1 MRIDW
6 YLSIYRFCPGNRV
19 VICSKNLQITHP
31 PYDTASVSLIFE
43 IQIVC
48 MKKNIILL
56 LAFMAFIPVMNAQQ
70 NVGINNNGEPIDPSA
85 ILDVA
90 SRSKGVLIPRMR
102 TSDRL
107 GISNPATGL
116 LVYDSDT
123 RSFWYCE
130 SGSWREILNSN
141 SSITPL
147 GPALGDLSGSY
158 PAPTVS
164 KIQNLDVAFGVPFD
178 KQVMKWDLLNNR
190 WQSGNDSLFLP
201 YNVQSSSGTKL
212 FGITNANISNGATA
226 VYGKTSVSGS
236 GILPALSVGVW
247 GDNNAGAGVL
257 GTSNSNV
264 GVYGY
269 SVQNYGLYGFS
280 GGAAY
285 AGVYGTNLTSGDAVK
300 GEVFSGGVG
309 IHGKSNGI
317 IGKAGWFELTNV
329 NNTDT
334 VVKMRQDGLGLG
346 LSVHTSNTSNTNNAM
361 TIRHAGNGTA
371 LFASSEGGIVGD
383 FEVTNSSNTNPAL
396 KIFNQGSGNTLLVDA
411 YDPNSFAAGVAVN
424 YMGFG
429 SGIDVN
435 PSNGKAANFAN
446 SNAANSNHMVNVST
460 TGTGRGVSSILT
472 NSSNL
477 AAAIYGSSA
486 GNKGVEGIGLN
497 LGVIGQATSQT
508 AGIGVLGQSHL
519 NSLDGIG
526 VKGVSYATGNTYGS
540 VTALNMS
547 TGVAMYAESQ
557 GGVAI
562 LGTTSRPNGTAIYG
576 TNDALAGQAIRGA
589 ATGNDGISIY
599 GEAGLSNSLSYAANF
614 RNYNSANTREV
625 VHMETNG
632 LNRTLTL
639 QTTNV
644 SNTAE
649 MIYGKNYGNGNMM
662 TLQDGA
668 GDTKVYINNAGNM
681 GLDGALIVRG
691 TKGIVRSSSGTQL
704 RVELLSAIV
713 TGQSLSHYDQFNAA
727 IVKNFTFTTPF
738 STIPTVSLG
747 HISSGGFAGLTPS
760 IESVTTTGCQLVL
773 RNFTPYDFTIGNT
786 IVSLMV
792 IGAE

>member
-1 MRIDW
+1 
-6 YLSIYRFCPGNRV
+6 
-19 VICSKNLQITHP
+19 
-31 PYDTASVSLIFE
+31 
-43 IQIVC
+43 
-48 MKKNIILL
+48 MKKIILL
-56 LAFMAFIPVMNAQQ
+56 FLAFMAFIPVMNAQQ

-102 TSDRL
+102 TSDKL
-107 GISNPATGL
+107 GISNPANGL
-116 LVYDSDT
+116 LVYDADT
-123 RSFWYCE
+123 KSFWYFE
-130 SGSWREILNSN
+130 SGWKEILNS
-141 SSITPL
+141 SSSVTPT
-147 GPALGDLSGSY
+147 GPALGDLTGFY
-158 PAPTVS
+158 PSPTVA

-178 KQVMKWDLLNNR
+178 RQIMKWDLLNNR
-190 WQSGNDSLFLP
+190 WESANDSLFLP
-201 YNVQSSSGTKL
+201 YNVQSSSSTKL
-212 FGITNANISNGATA
+212 FGITNANVSNGATA

-285 AGVYGTNLTSGDAVK
+285 AGVYGTNLTSGDAMK
-300 GEVFSGGVG
+300 GEIFSGGAA

-317 IGKAGWFELTNV
+317 IGKAGWFELTNA

-346 LSVHTSNTSNTNNAM
+346 LSVHNSNTSNTNTAM
-361 TIRHAGNGTA
+361 TVRHAGNGTA
-371 LFASSEGGIVGD
+371 LYAYSEGGMAGN
-383 FEVTNSSNTNPAL
+383 FEVTTSSNISPAV
-396 KIFNQGSGNTLLVDA
+396 KILNQGSGNTLMVDA
-411 YDPNSFAAGVAVN
+411 YNVNGLSSGLVVN
-424 YMGFG
+424 YSGIG
-429 SGIDVN
+429 YGIDVN

-446 SNAANSNHMVNVST
+446 VNAANNNNMVTVST
-460 TGTGRGVSSILT
+460 NGTGRGISSVLS

-477 AAAIYGSSA
+477 AAAVYGSSS
-486 GNKGVEGIGLN
+486 GNKGVEGIAQNYGVLGQSTGLT
-497 LGVIGQATSQT
+497 G
-508 AGIGVLGQSHL
+508 GIGVLGQSHL
-519 NSLDGIG
+519 NSGDGIG
-526 VKGVSYATGNTYGS
+526 VKGISYSTVNTSGAVTGINLS
-540 VTALNMS
+540 S
-547 TGVAMYAESQ
+547 GVGVYAESQ
-557 GGVAI
+557 TGVAI
-562 LGTTSRPNGTAIYG
+562 IGTTSRPNGASIYG
-576 TNDALAGQAIRGA
+576 TNDAASGQAIRGA
-589 ATGNDGISIY
+589 ASGNDGISIY

-614 RNYNSANTREV
+614 RNYNAVNTREV

-639 QTTNV
+639 QTTNAA
-644 SNTAE
+644 NTAE

-681 GLDGALIVRG
+681 GLDGALLVRG

-704 RVELLSAIV
+704 RVELVSAIV
-713 TGQSLSHYDQFNAA
+713 PGQPLSHYDQFNSQ
-727 IVKNFTFTTPF
+727 IIKNFTFSTPF

-747 HISSGGFAGLTPS
+747 NISSGGFLGLTPS

-773 RNFTPYDFTIGNT
+773 RNYTPYDFTIVNT
-786 IVSLMV
+786 IVSLIAV
-792 IGAE
+792 GAE

>member
-1 MRIDW
+1 MGGVND
-6 YLSIYRFCPGNRV
+6 
-19 VICSKNLQITHP
+19 SKNRQITHP
-31 PYDTASVSLIFE
+31 FYTTASASLIFE
-43 IQIVC
+43 FQIVC
-48 MKKNIILL
+48 MKKIILL
-56 LAFMAFIPVMNAQQ
+56 FLSCMAFFPVINAQQ

-90 SRSKGVLIPRMR
+90 SRSNGVLIPRMR

-107 GISNPATGL
+107 GIQSPAAGL
-116 LVYDSDT
+116 LVYDADFH
-123 RSFWYCE
+123 SFWYYDGGWKE
-130 SGSWREILNSN
+130 IINSGA
-141 SSITPL
+141 SINPS
-147 GPALGDLSGSY
+147 GPAFGDLSGFY
-158 PAPTVS
+158 PSPTVS

-178 KQVMKWDLLNNR
+178 KQIMKWDMLNNR

-201 YNVQSSSGTKL
+201 FNVQSASGTKL
-212 FGITNANISNGATA
+212 FGITNANTSNGATA

-236 GILPALSVGVW
+236 GILPALSIGVW

-300 GEVFSGGVG
+300 GEIFSGGTG

-317 IGKAGWFELTNV
+317 IGKAGWFELPNA

-346 LSVHTSNTSNTNNAM
+346 LSVHTLNASNTNYAM
-361 TIRHAGNGTA
+361 TVRHGGDGTA
-371 LFASSEGGIVGD
+371 IYAISEGGMACN
-383 FEVTNSSNTNPAL
+383 FEVTTSSNTNPAV
-396 KIFNQGSGNTLLVDA
+396 KILNQGSGNTLLVDA
-411 YDPNSFAAGVAVN
+411 YNVNGLSSGLAVN
-424 YMGFG
+424 Y
-429 SGIDVN
+429 SGIGYALDVN
-435 PSNGKAANFAN
+435 PSNGKAANFTIF
-446 SNAANSNHMVNVST
+446 NAANSNHVVNVST
-460 TGTGRGVSSILT
+460 TGTGRGVSSVLS
-472 NSSNL
+472 NSANL
-477 AAAIYGSSA
+477 AAAIYGSSS
-486 GNKGVEGIGLN
+486 GNKGVEGIAQN
-497 LGVIGQATSQT
+497 YGVIGQATSQT

-526 VKGVSYATGNTYGS
+526 VKGISYGTGNTYGA
-540 VTALNMS
+540 VTATNMS
-547 TGVAMYAESQ
+547 SGVGLYAESQ
-557 GGVAI
+557 GGGVAI
-562 LGTTSRPNGTAIYG
+562 IGTTTRPNGASIYG
-576 TNDALAGQAIRGA
+576 TNDAAAGQALRGA

-614 RNYNSANTREV
+614 RNYNSVNTREV

-639 QTTNV
+639 QTTNA
-644 SNTAE
+644 SNTSE
-649 MIYGKNYGNGNMM
+649 MIYGKNFGNGNMM

-668 GDTKVYINNAGNM
+668 GDTKVYINNTGNM

-691 TKGIVRSSSGTQL
+691 TKGIVRSSTGTQL
-704 RVELLSAIV
+704 RVELLSSIV
-713 TGQSLSHYDQFNAA
+713 PGQSLSHYDQFNSQ
-727 IVKNFTFTTPF
+727 IIKNFTFSTPF

-747 HISSGGFAGLTPS
+747 NISSGGFLGLTPS

-773 RNFTPYDFTIGNT
+773 RNYTPYDFTIVNT
-786 IVSLMV
+786 ILSLIV
-792 IGAE
+792 VGAE